1 MLIDVDRLK
10 ALNDTFGHAVGN
22 HALVHVAEN
31 IQDALPHV
39 AGVVRSGPGRERADV
54 HGQASLIVSASE

>member
-1 MLIDVDRLK
+1 MKMAEV
-10 ALNDTFGHAVGN
+10 TFIVRPNLTVENGHEFAKRVQ
-22 HALVHVAEN
+22 AN

-39 AGVVRSGPGRERADV
+39 AGVIRSGPGRERADV